1 MALLAMTLGIG
12 GYRLSNGLHIL
23 RARSLLSGR
32 RMELM
37 KFSRALEDFDDKS
50 VCIGYGFT
58 WLPEHTQKLH
68 DLSRLNIST
77 LILPSF
83 MHRLFN
89 RHEKSS
95 AARRNRHAVSSRAGR
110 VREDAAPSPQKL

>member
-1 MALLAMTLGIG
+1 MTLGMG

-50 VCIGYGFT
+50 VCIG
-58 WLPEHTQKLH
+58 
-68 DLSRLNIST
+68 
-77 LILPSF
+77 
-83 MHRLFN
+83 
-89 RHEKSS
+89 
-95 AARRNRHAVSSRAGR
+95 
-110 VREDAAPSPQKL
+110 

>member
-1 MALLAMTLGIG
+1 MTLGIG

-50 VCIGYGFT
+50 VCMDT
-58 WLPEHTQKLH
+58 
-68 DLSRLNIST
+68 DLRGCQNIRKNSMT
-77 LILPSF
+77 YLASISQP
-83 MHRLFN
+83 
-89 RHEKSS
+89 
-95 AARRNRHAVSSRAGR
+95 
-110 VREDAAPSPQKL
+110 